1 MSKTFRSTVA
11 FAAATIAVFGVVY
24 LIDGAGLK
32 PLNKPKPVQEI
43 KGSVGP
49 VWTVGDGAA
58 LESPDDDST
67 GKAQSGA
74 QTSLRAQCDAWEKHG
89 KELDAFALGS
99 SSGAEQDRIRQAQRK
114 LRQKML
120 DLDCMR
126 A

>member
-67 GKAQSGA
+67 GKALSGRN
-74 QTSLRAQCDAWEKHG
+74 LRYAPNATRGRSMARNSMH
-89 KELDAFALGS
+89 S
-99 SSGAEQDRIRQAQRK
+99 RSGLHPAPSRIEVR
-114 LRQKML
+114 
-120 DLDCMR
+120 
-126 A
+126 